1 MLDKNLFIKAYCRL
15 DGLEQLSQT
24 DWSNFL
30 RILRAKSLTASYYR
44 RLCNKGLES
53 VIPDYCRN
61 AFISAVRFAE
71 AQAHQTRTQALK
83 ICRLSADHNIP
94 IIFLKGAAYTL
105 SQTQN
110 SLGRLMRDIDICV
123 AREQISQLEAA
134 LLECGWSFKDID
146 EHDDKYYRAWS
157 HELPPL
163 KHDEDG
169 VVLDV
174 HHTLLPPIKGRLI
187 NVKDLLHSASDS
199 ESFPVPSLEWLVLH
213 STLHLI
219 LNEDVENGLRDLTD
233 VYSLLLGNK
242 SESNNLDINVRKAK
256 ALFVKEG
263 FTTEW
268 LILTNLLAYYFDFSI
283 DNDTPDKL
291 SVYAKVRLR
300 CLKSATLPNFTFL
313 RSSSDNVL
321 SGLNYLLGYQSKMP
335 ISILL
340 QQAGYKLY
348 RNCTKLV
355 FGEYYFRKKKGIKEQ
370 S

>member
-1 MLDKNLFIKAYCRL
+1 MLDKNLFIKAYCKL
-15 DGLEQLSQT
+15 DGLEQLSET
-24 DWSNFL
+24 DWSDFL

-44 RLCNKGLES
+44 RLCNKGIES

-61 AFISAVRFAE
+61 AFISAVRFAD

-83 ICRLSADHNIP
+83 LCRLSADHNIP

-105 SQTQN
+105 GQTQN
-110 SLGRLMRDIDICV
+110 SLGRLMSDIDICV
-123 AREQISQLEAA
+123 ARDQISQLEAA

-174 HHTLLPPIKGRLI
+174 HHTLLPPIKGRLLNI
-187 NVKDLLHSASDS
+187 EDLLTSTSDGD
-199 ESFPVPSLEWLVLH
+199 SFPVPSMEWLVLH
-213 STLHLI
+213 SALHLI

-233 VYSLLLGNK
+233 VYSLLSGKN
-242 SESNNLDINVRKAK
+242 SESNNLAINVRKAE

-263 FTTEW
+263 FRTEW
-268 LILTNLLAYYFDFSI
+268 LILMNLLAHYFDFPLK
-283 DNDTPDKL
+283 DYGQEKL
-291 SVYAKVRLR
+291 STYAKVRLS
-300 CLKSATLPNFTFL
+300 CLKSATLPNFSFL
-313 RSSSDNVL
+313 RTSVDNIL

-335 ISILL
+335 ISILMR
-340 QQAGYKLY
+340 QASYKLY

-355 FGEYYFRKKKGIKEQ
+355 FGEYYFRKKKGIKE
-370 S
+370 